1 MTGTPD
7 FAAIRKRAEKRK
19 GGAEA
24 LKRLLPESAGN
35 AALAQTPDNRI
46 LSCMSQRIFCA
57 GFVWSVIDRKWPGF
71 EAAFENFE
79 PGRLALEPDG
89 FWDRLA
95 SDSRIVRHGAKIA
108 AVRANAVFVAHI
120 AAERGGFG
128 RLLADWPSDDQIG
141 LLEFLARN
149 GSRLGGMTGQYF
161 LRFVGWDA
169 FILSRDVLACLRD
182 ARVEISDKA
191 TSKRDLAAAQAAFS
205 IWAKQTGLSYTQ
217 LSRICAM
224 SIGENYDAETILQ
237 RMHGDDQSPDGASFR
252 Q

>member
-1 MTGTPD
+1 M
-7 FAAIRKRAEKRK
+7 
-19 GGAEA
+19 
-24 LKRLLPESAGN
+24 
-35 AALAQTPDNRI
+35 
-46 LSCMSQRIFCA
+46 
-57 GFVWSVIDRKWPGF
+57 
-71 EAAFENFE
+71 
-79 PGRLALEPDG
+79 
-89 FWDRLA
+89 
-95 SDSRIVRHGAKIA
+95 
-108 AVRANAVFVAHI
+108 RANAVFVAHI
-120 AAERGGFG
+120 AVERGGFG

-182 ARVEISDKA
+182 AGVEISDKA

>member
-7 FAAIRKRAEKRK
+7 FSAIRNRAEKRK

-35 AALAQTPDNRI
+35 AALADTPNDRI

-57 GFVWSVIDRKWPGF
+57 GFVWSVIDKKWPGF
-71 EAAFENFE
+71 EAAFENFD
-79 PGRLALEPDG
+79 PGRLALQPDE

-95 SDSRIVRHGAKIA
+95 SDQRIVRHGAKIA

-128 RLLADWPSDDQIG
+128 RFLSCWPADEQIG
-141 LLEFLARN
+141 LLDFLTRN
-149 GSRLGGMTGQYF
+149 GNRLGGMTGQYF
-161 LRFVGWDA
+161 LRFIGWDA
-169 FILSRDVLACLRD
+169 FILSRDVAACLRY
-182 ARVEISDKA
+182 AGVEISEKA
-191 TSKRDLAAAQAAFS
+191 SSKRDLAAAQAAFS
-205 IWAKQTGLSYTQ
+205 TWAKQTGLSYTR

-237 RMHGDDQSPDGASFR
+237 RMHADD
-252 Q
+252 